1 MATKDAKVLLIQMGS
16 IVGDLNGNCQKIL
29 DACRKF
35 PDADIAVT
43 PELSI
48 CGYPPEDLIFHPRF
62 IEDCA
67 KALKDL
73 AESLKEL
80 PKMHVLVGYPLQ
92 EGDKI
97 YNAASVLNNGKVV
110 CTYRKQCLP
119 NYGVFDERRYFT
131 ASTSKEGI
139 VFTVKGTR
147 FGINICEDIWHKE
160 PPEEAKQAGAQV
172 LLIPNASPYEY
183 GKSDKRFES
192 VTKNVTDLGMDAIY
206 VNMAGGQDEI
216 LFDGR
221 SFVANHITGKIF
233 ELDSFNA
240 ANTVVDVKNGSV
252 TVPEENHRTEDIGDF
267 YKGLVA
273 GFRSYIK
280 GNGFKGAVLGLS
292 GGVDSALVLKIA
304 CDAVGPENVLAV
316 QMPSR
321 YTSKMSLD
329 DADELSKNLGV
340 RHITIPIEPAYQA
353 FEGMLAEEFK
363 GKEPDVTEENIQA
376 RIRAVILMAISNKEG
391 LIVATTGNKS
401 EMAVGYSTLYG
412 DLAGGYAV
420 IKDVYKTEVYKVCRW
435 LNETSPKPIF
445 PENILTRA
453 PSAELKADQK
463 DQDSLPEYSVL
474 DAILKLYLEHKADP
488 QEIIEKGFS
497 EEDVMKTLKLVRRA
511 EYKRRQSPIGSKM
524 TQVAFGKDW
533 RYPIVNKYT
542 A

>member
-1 MATKDAKVLLIQMGS
+1 MTDTVKVLLVQMGS
-16 IVGDLNGNCQKIL
+16 IVGDLEGNCQKIL
-29 DACRKF
+29 SACKKF
-35 PDADIAVT
+35 PQADIAVT

-62 IEDCA
+62 ISDCA
-67 KALKDL
+67 DAVNHL
-73 AESLKEL
+73 AQSLKEF
-80 PKMHVLVGYPLQ
+80 PKLHVLVGYPLK
-92 EGDKI
+92 EGKDLF
-97 YNAASVLNNGKVV
+97 NAVSVLNNGKIV
-110 CTYRKQCLP
+110 CTYRKQYLP

-131 ASTSKEGI
+131 ASHSKDGVTFE
-139 VFTVKGTR
+139 VKGNC
-147 FGINICEDIWHKE
+147 FGINICEDIWHKD
-160 PPEEAKQAGAQV
+160 PPEEAKSAGAQV

-183 GKSDKRFES
+183 GKSDQRFEA
-192 VTKNVTDLGMDAIY
+192 VTKNVTSIGLDAVY

-221 SFVANHITGKIF
+221 SFVSNHLTGKIF
-233 ELDSFNA
+233 ELDSFTEA
-240 ANTVVDVKNGSV
+240 CSVVEVENGSIKI
-252 TVPEENHRTEDIGDF
+252 PREYHRKEDIGDF

-273 GFRSYIK
+273 GFKSYVQ
-280 GNGFKGAVLGLS
+280 GNGFKGVVLGLS

-304 CDAVGPENVLAV
+304 CDAVGPENTLAV
-316 QMPSR
+316 LMPSR
-321 YTSKMSLD
+321 YTSQMSID
-329 DADELSKNLGV
+329 DATLLSKNLGV
-340 RHITIPIEPAYQA
+340 RHIIIPIEPAFMA

-363 GKEPDVTEENIQA
+363 GRKEDITEENLQA
-376 RIRAVILMAISNKEG
+376 RIRGVILMAISNKEG
-391 LIVATTGNKS
+391 LLVATTGNKS

-488 QEIIEKGFS
+488 QEIISKGFS
-497 EEDVMKTLKLVRRA
+497 EEDVLKTLKLVRRA